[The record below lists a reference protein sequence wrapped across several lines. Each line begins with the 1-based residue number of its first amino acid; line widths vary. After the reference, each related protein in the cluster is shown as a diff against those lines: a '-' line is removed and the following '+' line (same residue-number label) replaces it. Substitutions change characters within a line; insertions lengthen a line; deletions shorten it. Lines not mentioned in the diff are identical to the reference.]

1 MRALRD
7 IGFLILVLSAFIL
20 CISAQVNPHD
30 SAETMETERNRLE
43 EQMKAVEA
51 ELEAVRI
58 AEKHGETELQR
69 LEALRIAD
77 QAKAHANQ

>member
-1 MRALRD
+1 MRA
-7 IGFLILVLSAFIL
+7 
-20 CISAQVNPHD
+20 
-30 SAETMETERNRLE
+30 
-43 EQMKAVEA
+43 VES